1 MKKTIRLLS
10 SLLLALALLCGLM
23 ATAYAADSSV
33 SYEGGAEKFVFLP
46 GSDWMG
52 SDLFDN
58 FKGAMP
64 GDVLTQ
70 KIKVKNDFGGCDYV
84 NIYLRAE
91 AHDAHANPLSGSVG
105 EGIEGYG
112 PEAVGSMADF
122 LSRLSMKVWN
132 GTTLVY
138 SGSPNQTDGLQSSV
152 LLGSFAYGASVTLN
166 VELSVPENLG
176 NQYANRVGEVDWVFV
191 AEEMEFGQY
200 TGALAIKK
208 TVTGE
213 LGDKTKDFAF
223 TVVWDAEGEY
233 AYSGSKSGTLQS
245 GGTVLLKHGQ
255 SIAIANLPSGT
266 TYSVTESGSSG
277 YRTEAS
283 GDTGVIPAN
292 AQATAAFT
300 NSKSKVPPT
309 GDDNSKRIGLV
320 IMGISVAGILALLL
334 INKGL
339 LKNKKRV

>member
-1 MKKTIRLLS
+1 MKKTVRLLS
-10 SLLLALALLCGLM
+10 SLLLALALLYGIM

-46 GSDWMG
+46 GSSWTS

-64 GDVLTQ
+64 GDVLTR
-70 KIKVKNDFGGCDYV
+70 KIKVKNDFSGCDYV
-84 NIYLRAE
+84 SIYLRAE
-91 AHDAHANPLSGSVG
+91 AHDAQANPLSGGVSQ
-105 EGIEGYG
+105 GIDGYG
-112 PEAVGSMADF
+112 SETVASMSDF

-132 GTTLVY
+132 GTTLIY
-138 SGSPNQTDGLQSSV
+138 SGAPNQTDGLQNGV
-152 LLGSFAYGASVTLN
+152 LLGSFAYGASVTLS

-191 AEEMEFGQY
+191 AEEREFGQY

-223 TVVWDAEGEY
+223 TVAWDAQGEY

-245 GGTVLLKHGQ
+245 GDTVLLKHGQ

-266 TYSVTESGSSG
+266 IYSVTESGNSG

-309 GDDNSKRIGLV
+309 GDDNSKLIGLL
-320 IMGISVAGILALLL
+320 IMGISAAGIPALLL
-334 INKGL
+334 INKSL
-339 LKNKKRV
+339 RKKRV